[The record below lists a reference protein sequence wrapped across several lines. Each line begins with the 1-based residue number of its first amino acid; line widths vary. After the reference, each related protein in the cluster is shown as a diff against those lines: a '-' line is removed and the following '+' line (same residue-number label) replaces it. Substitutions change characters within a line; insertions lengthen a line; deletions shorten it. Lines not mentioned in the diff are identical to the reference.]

1 MPDDEKKK
9 KKKDAVV
16 KNDKPKSSSIKSNV
30 KPNLK
35 PLTAA
40 LAKADVNKANNTNS
54 TSTVA

>member
-1 MPDDEKKK
+1 MPEDEKKK

-35 PLTAA
+35 PLTAV
-40 LAKADVNKANNTNS
+40 LAKADANKVNITNS
-54 TSTVA
+54 TSTIA